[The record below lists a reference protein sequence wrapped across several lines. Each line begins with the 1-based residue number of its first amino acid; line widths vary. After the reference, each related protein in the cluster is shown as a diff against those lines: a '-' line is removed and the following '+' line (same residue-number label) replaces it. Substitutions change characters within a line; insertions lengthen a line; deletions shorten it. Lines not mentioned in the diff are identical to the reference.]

1 MKSFVTAIVL
11 TIVMLF
17 AAAILL
23 SGCALKR
30 VSLPLSDVEALNALG
45 TAEIPKFVE
54 HYKSLYEEQ
63 RPPTSEEF
71 GYWTAKYE
79 VLNQLYLFFK
89 GKIKV
94 SEMDNV
100 LQRLVGNNTIYR
112 LLEALF
118 L

>member
-1 MKSFVTAIVL
+1 MKSFAIAV
-11 TIVMLF
+11 VMAVVILI
-17 AAAILL
+17 AATILL
-23 SGCALKR
+23 TGCALKR

-63 RPPTSEEF
+63 RPPTSEEY

-79 VLNQLYLFFK
+79 TLNQLYLFFK

-100 LQRLVGNNTIYR
+100 LQRLVGNSTIYR

>member
-1 MKSFVTAIVL
+1 MRL
-11 TIVMLF
+11 TILI
-17 AAAILL
+17 AALAILIL
-23 SGCALKR
+23 CAGCPLKR
-30 VSLPLSDVEALNALG
+30 ASLPLSDVEALNALG
-45 TAEIPKFVE
+45 TAEIPRFVE

-94 SEMDNV
+94 SEMDSV
-100 LQRLVGNNTIYR
+100 LQRLIGNGTIYK

>member
-1 MKSFVTAIVL
+1 MKSFVMAIVL
-11 TIVMLF
+11 AIVVIC
-17 AAAILL
+17 AAVILL
-23 SGCALKR
+23 GGCALKR
-30 VSLPLSDVEALNALG
+30 ASLPLSDVEALNALG

-79 VLNQLYLFFK
+79 TLNQLYLFFK

-94 SEMDNV
+94 SEMDSV
-100 LQRLVGNNTIYR
+100 LQRLLGNGTIYK